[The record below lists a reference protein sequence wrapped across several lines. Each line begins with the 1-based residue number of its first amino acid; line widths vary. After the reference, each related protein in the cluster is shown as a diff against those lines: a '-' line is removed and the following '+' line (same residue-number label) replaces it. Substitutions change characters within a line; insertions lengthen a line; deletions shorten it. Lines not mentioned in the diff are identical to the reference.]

1 MEFGLKRN
9 VRFFFMRTYVPSIL
23 LVMLSWVSFWINVN
37 AVPARVALGI
47 TTVLSMTTL
56 MIGVYNSGPKS
67 TSYVKGN
74 LFNFPLPLESKAN
87 LHFLIHSAFS
97 SVASWRGSDQLIT
110 RQTIQLHGVL

>member
-9 VRFFFMRTYVPSIL
+9 VLFFIMQTYVPSIL

-67 TSYVKGN
+67 TSYVKGEN
-74 LFNFPLPLESKAN
+74 YKVIFIPKRVLISFWNKSCWVNDFRPQVLGEISLD
-87 LHFLIHSAFS
+87 LIHYL
-97 SVASWRGSDQLIT
+97 DCT
-110 RQTIQLHGVL
+110 